1 LQLHYKPYGKK
12 YRKNGQNVTP
22 EEVIT
27 FGREAIYVM
36 LRLSLP
42 LLISGL
48 VVGLIVALF
57 QALTQIQEQ
66 TLTFIPK
73 IVVVFLLVLVMM
85 PFMGRTMGGFMALI
99 TDQIIT
105 IG

>member
-1 LQLHYKPYGKK
+1 M
-12 YRKNGQNVTP
+12 TP

-27 FGREAIYVM
+27 FGQEAIFVM

-42 LLISGL
+42 LLIAGL

-73 IVVVFLLVLVMM
+73 IIVVFLLILVLLPSMGSVMS
-85 PFMGRTMGGFMALI
+85 GFMALI
-99 TDQIIT
+99 VDQIIT